1 MQALLSENSPLHPY
15 GHLSSN
21 MQVYI
26 HAHMQTGAH
35 MYMKLNFDTI
45 FSVSHS
51 DPFY

>member
-1 MQALLSENSPLHPY
+1 MQALLSENSPLHPH

-45 FSVSHS
+45 FSVSHNG
-51 DPFY
+51 PFY